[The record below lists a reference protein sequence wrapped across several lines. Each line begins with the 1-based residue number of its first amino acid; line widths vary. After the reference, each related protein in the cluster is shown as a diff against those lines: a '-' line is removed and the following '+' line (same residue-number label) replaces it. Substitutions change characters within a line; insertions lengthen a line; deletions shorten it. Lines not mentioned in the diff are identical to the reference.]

1 MALVTTT
8 RMRRRSIRPSTTS
21 CESSC
26 PPPLL
31 PSLTLSRHSFG
42 YNMGGNGRWIS
53 LPLKKKK
60 KKGGGNKKKAKAKAA
75 LLATERDPDAEDDED
90 AKMENGEQGSDEE
103 EEDEGPKP
111 WELAQ
116 MAKEEQAAA
125 EDEDD
130 PDDPEKTIP
139 FARYNAM
146 LAVQVSCLTFSCRSQ
161 ADSLSPTAQHSLHVR
176 RARLPSLRFPADHLS
191 LSPHSYGGIL
201 ESGDREWTLDDFHTL
216 QLDKL
221 DRFSCLKE
229 CIMFVPPRGPLTL
242 SPHLLI
248 PFHRK

>member
-1 MALVTTT
+1 MS
-8 RMRRRSIRPSTTS
+8 RFS
-21 CESSC
+21 
-26 PPPLL
+26 LL
-31 PSLTLSRHSFG
+31 PLHLSLKPSGLSFG

-75 LLATERDPDAEDDED
+75 LLAAERDPIDAAEEDD
-90 AKMENGEQGSDEE
+90 KMEDGEQNSDDE

-116 MAKEEQAAA
+116 MAKEEKAAA

-146 LAVQVSCLTFSCRSQ
+146 LAVQVSRLEILLHFCLSQ
-161 ADSLSPTAQHSLHVR
+161 MSLLLFTDSATPFTCAPSSPPFA
-176 RARLPSLRFPADHLS
+176 RASR
-191 LSPHSYGGIL
+191 
-201 ESGDREWTLDDFHTL
+201 
-216 QLDKL
+216 
-221 DRFSCLKE
+221 
-229 CIMFVPPRGPLTL
+229 
-242 SPHLLI
+242 
-248 PFHRK
+248 